1 MNQTQELQRSHN
13 THHSRESISCHN
25 VAPKGTSIYIY
36 MYIFAYSTLDYC
48 NHDLSSKNPRVLLLA
63 KPQNY
68 RDLYIGAIVAG
79 I

>member
-1 MNQTQELQRSHN
+1 
-13 THHSRESISCHN
+13 
-25 VAPKGTSIYIY
+25 